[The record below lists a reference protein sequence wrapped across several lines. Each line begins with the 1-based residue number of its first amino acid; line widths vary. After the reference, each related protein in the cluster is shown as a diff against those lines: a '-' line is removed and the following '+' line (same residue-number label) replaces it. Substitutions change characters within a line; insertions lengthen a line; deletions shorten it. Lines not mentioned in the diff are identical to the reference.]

1 MPKRLFSSAKNTY
14 RDREQLIDKIRKC
27 AQNFIKDS
35 PPVKKI
41 ILPGSLAT
49 DNYSIYNDADLLI
62 ILKESQF
69 SRFFDRI
76 PEFLTYFTDSG
87 IPVDLFPYAEEEI
100 NRMRTNNKLIKRA
113 LAEGITL
120 GANLND

>member
-14 RDREQLIDKIRKC
+14 RDREQLIGKIRKC
-27 AQNFIKDS
+27 AQNLIKDS
-35 PPVKKI
+35 PPVNKI
-41 ILPGSLAT
+41 ILFGSLAR
-49 DNYSIYNDADLLI
+49 DDYGIYSDADLLI

-76 PEFLTYFTDSG
+76 PEFLAYFTGSG
-87 IPVDLFPYAEEEI
+87 IPVDLFPYTEEEI
-100 NRMRTNNKLIKRA
+100 NRMRTDNKLIKRA

>member
-27 AQNFIKDS
+27 AQNLIKDS
-35 PPVKKI
+35 PSVKK
-41 ILPGSLAT
+41 
-49 DNYSIYNDADLLI
+49 I

-87 IPVDLFPYAEEEI
+87 IPVDLFPYTEEEI

>member
-14 RDREQLIDKIRKC
+14 RNREQLIDKIREC
-27 AQNFIKDS
+27 AQNLIKGS
-35 PPVKKI
+35 PSINKI
-41 ILPGSLAT
+41 ILFGSLVT
-49 DNYSIYNDADLLI
+49 DNYSIYSDADLLI
-62 ILKESQF
+62 ILKESRF

-76 PEFLTYFTDSG
+76 PEFLAYFIHSG
-87 IPVDLFPYAEEEI
+87 IPVDLFPYTEEEI
-100 NRMRTNNKLIKRA
+100 NRMRTSNKLIKRA